1 MEEASIRAAA
11 PEPAQQA
18 RQAQQAHQAR
28 LEFTG
33 RGAEYFR
40 LWVVNVL
47 LTLLSLGVYSAWAKV
62 RKARWFARHTRLMG
76 DAFDYHGRPGP
87 ILLGRLLVLPLLL
100 AYGYAFLWSTTAGLL
115 AFGLLYA
122 AGPLLFAQA
131 QRFKLGNTSWR
142 GLRFGFDAPWA
153 QVYQV
158 CLPLILLWTAT
169 TLVLKLHLGE
179 ELMWGSMALTAL
191 GLPWAHGRL
200 KQLQHSHARYGAQRF
215 SYAPGHSA
223 FYGAYIAALGMLV
236 LAGVVGS
243 FSMWLFKQWGP
254 QGNEVQT
261 RIQVILAGIWMLIL
275 AWLFAWPVFAAK
287 VQQIVWRRSDL
298 DDVAFD
304 CDLRPARFWWL
315 AFRQVLLVLLTAGL
329 YWPFAA
335 VALAR
340 YRIESIT
347 LHSPT
352 PLDRLVFQAAPATT
366 DGALGEG
373 SADGFGLDLGW

>member
-1 MEEASIRAAA
+1 MRIDAAA
-11 PEPAQQA
+11 GAMRAPDSTH
-18 RQAQQAHQAR
+18 RAR

-33 RGAEYFR
+33 SGSEYFR

-47 LTLLSLGVYSAWAKV
+47 LTLLTLGVYSAWAKV

-142 GLRFGFDAPWA
+142 GLRFGFDAPWTA
-153 QVYQV
+153 VYQV
-158 CLPLILLWTAT
+158 CLPLLLLWTGS
-169 TLVLKLHLGE
+169 TLVLELHLGE
-179 ELMWGSMALTAL
+179 KLVWGSLALTAL

-200 KQLQHSHARYGAQRF
+200 KQLQHSHGRYGAQRF
-215 SYAPGHSA
+215 SYVQRHGA
-223 FYGAYIAALGMLV
+223 FYDAYISALGMLV
-236 LAGVVGS
+236 LAGLIGS
-243 FSMWLFKQWGP
+243 FSTWLFKQWGP
-254 QGNEVQT
+254 QDAEVQT
-261 RIQVILAGIWMLIL
+261 GLMVILAGIWMMLL
-275 AWLFAWPVFAAK
+275 AWLFAWPLFAAK
-287 VQQIVWRRSDL
+287 VQQIVWRRTDL
-298 DDVAFD
+298 GDVAFG
-304 CDLRPARFWWL
+304 CDIEPSRFWWL
-315 AFRQVLLVLLTAGL
+315 SFRQILLVLLTAGL

-340 YRIESIT
+340 HRIESIT
-347 LHSPT
+347 LYST
-352 PLDRLVFQAAPATT
+352 VPLDRLEFQAAPAAT
-366 DGALGEG
+366 DGALGEA